1 MLTASLWK
9 ERVPCFSLLW
19 LSEPDYSQHHTSPG
33 SPTALAALESSDRNL
48 AAVLRTLSKKG
59 VREQTDI
66 FVVSDHG
73 FSTISHRIDLVELLR
88 RANFKAVREN
98 PGIGDIMVVGNG
110 GSALL
115 YVIGHG
121 KQTVTK
127 LVEYLQS
134 SDFAGAIFTRE
145 EQPGCIQSDLV
156 HTDSRFAPDVL
167 VSMRW
172 SEQSNDYGV
181 AGEIVSYDP
190 NKGIDDAYRMEG
202 NGHHASMSPFDMRNT
217 LIAAGPRF
225 RIGLRSDLA
234 SGNIDLAP
242 TIFRLLNVKAGDARD
257 GRVLV
262 EALKDSTGETL
273 TAVSKT
279 FEATAARSGF
289 TWHEYVRMTRVG
301 DVTYFD
307 EGNGGPQR

>member
-1 MLTASLWK
+1 LPWK
-9 ERVPCFSLLW
+9 ENVPAFSLLW
-19 LSEPDYSQHHTSPG
+19 LSEPDYSQHHTGPG
-33 SPTALAALESSDRNL
+33 SPTSLGALKSSDQIL
-48 AAVLRTLSKKG
+48 KSVLAVLEKKG
-59 VREQTDI
+59 VRQKTDI

-73 FSTISHRIDLVELLR
+73 FSTISRRIDLVELLR
-88 RANFKAVREN
+88 QAGFKAVREK
-98 PGIGDIMVVGNG
+98 PVAGDIMVVGNG

-121 KQTVTK
+121 KQTVRK
-127 LVEYLQS
+127 LVEFLQN
-134 SDFAGAIFTRE
+134 SDFAGAIFTTE
-145 EQPGCIQSDLV
+145 EQPGCIKSDLV
-156 HTDSRFAPDVL
+156 HTDSAHAPDVL

-172 SEQSNDYGV
+172 SDQSNEYGV
-181 AGEIVSYDP
+181 GGEIVSYDP
-190 NKGIDDAYRMEG
+190 NKGMDDAYRVEG
-202 NGHHASMSPFDMRNT
+202 NGHHASMSSFDMHNT
-217 LIAAGPRF
+217 LIAAGPQF
-225 RIGLRSDLA
+225 RTGLRSDLA

-242 TIFRLLNVKAGDARD
+242 TIFRLLNVAAGDARD

-262 EALKDSTGETL
+262 EALKDSSGTIP

-289 TWHEYVRMTRVG
+289 TWHEYVRITRVG